1 MSRYLAGSTRNRK
14 QAMIDWISK
23 KQREQ
28 KRKEE
33 HEKALRESLAEK
45 VSRYEREHSEPPEQ
59 QADQDY
65 TELLVDGKKLR
76 VAKQVID
83 VTDV

>member
-1 MSRYLAGSTRNRK
+1 
-14 QAMIDWISK
+14 MIDWISK
-23 KQREQ
+23 KHKEK
-28 KRKEE
+28 KRKED
-33 HEKALRESLAEK
+33 HEKALRESLARK
-45 VSRYEREHSEPPEQ
+45 VSRYEEEHSGPAGDESG
-59 QADQDY
+59 QDY